1 MNNVATENSCS
12 LDVALTEQQKTDC
25 HWMTYAMQLAQRAAE
40 LGEVP
45 VGAVLVHQGKVIGE
59 GWNQPISSHD
69 PTAHAEMQALRNA
82 AQEIENYRLVD
93 STLYITIEPCT
104 MCAGAIVHARVSR
117 VVFGATEPKAGA
129 AISNGQ
135 VFDQPWMNHR
145 VLYEGGVLA
154 GECSAQISAFFKR
167 RRAQQKVLKQQRRAA
182 QAAELERQQQ

>member
-1 MNNVATENSCS
+1 MNVVTEKPPHPDTS
-12 LDVALTEQQKTDC
+12 LTQQQETDR
-25 HWMTYAMQLAQRAAE
+25 HWMAYAMELAQRAAE

-59 GWNQPISSHD
+59 GWNQPITGHD
-69 PTAHAEMQALRNA
+69 PTAHAEMLALRDA
-82 AQEIENYRLVD
+82 ARLLENYRLID

-104 MCAGAIVHARVSR
+104 MCAGAIVHARVAR

-154 GECSAQISAFFKR
+154 DACSAQISAFFKR
-167 RRAQQKVLKQQRRAA
+167 RRAQQKALKQQRRAA
-182 QAAELERQQQ
+182 LQAEQADQQ